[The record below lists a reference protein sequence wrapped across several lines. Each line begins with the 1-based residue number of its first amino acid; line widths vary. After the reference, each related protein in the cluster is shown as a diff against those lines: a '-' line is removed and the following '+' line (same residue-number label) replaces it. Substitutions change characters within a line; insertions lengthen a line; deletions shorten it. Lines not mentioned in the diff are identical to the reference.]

1 MTTAQLYFAAY
12 DKAALNIEDGS
23 LGKAEFHRVP
33 YLRVRKQFS
42 MRPVA
47 LAPSDWHRQDDVD
60 YRRENTVFVV
70 EAIHLPEF
78 LRQMNVDDI
87 NINNLR
93 V

>member
-12 DKAALNIEDGS
+12 DKAALNLEDGS
-23 LGKAEFHRVP
+23 LAKAEFHRVP

-47 LAPSDWHRQDDVD
+47 LTPNDWQRNDDVD

-70 EAIHLPEF
+70 EAIHLPDF
-78 LRQMNVDDI
+78 LRQLNVDDF
-87 NINNLR
+87 NISSLG